1 MLNERINAMVL
12 RNFNVDWP
20 NVEVD
25 RLVGVMSSSGRK
37 LDLNDLIYPDYELH
51 SSFIP
56 SEEYKEDYEEDPARV
71 DRVSIAIRLQQMRS
85 HLTRALLPDFY
96 SKENKGSE
104 YEKAFSAIFYGPHG
118 TGKTTLAEA
127 LAATAKVPLVR
138 LSPSD
143 LMVQGT
149 DVIESRARAI
159 FDSLSMLTQV
169 VIFLDEFEPVVRTR
183 ETAKTPSPQ
192 DPPEFRFLVTGMLP
206 KLIKLNK
213 SAEKQSVVYCLATNY
228 LTQLDKAAK
237 RIGRFDLQ
245 IPIYHPDP
253 MSRIGVFLY
262 RLITILQKEKEGE
275 WKDRLEALKANPSF
289 WSRTHEAIVK
299 TKEVSAQSLATTFF
313 SPEAKK
319 SFLTYVRDESPGAL
333 PPVPTPEK
341 SSEEGKTTVEKD
353 IEAQRI
359 SFEDSWGKRSPPG
372 AENALPPP

>member
-1 MLNERINAMVL
+1 MEVEPLVGEGATSGGKLHLNE
-12 RNFNVDWP
+12 
-20 NVEVD
+20 
-25 RLVGVMSSSGRK
+25 
-37 LDLNDLIYPDYELH
+37 LIYPDYELH
-51 SSFIP
+51 SSFTA
-56 SEEYKEDYEEDPARV
+56 SEKNKKKYEEDPARV
-71 DRVSIAIRLQQMRS
+71 DRVSVAIRLQQMRA
-85 HLTRALLPDFY
+85 HLTRAVLPDFY

-104 YEKAFSAIFYGPHG
+104 YEKAYSAILYGPHG

-183 ETAKTPSPQ
+183 ETDKKLKGSPQ

-262 RLITILQKEKEGE
+262 RLITILQKEKEGKWNE
-275 WKDRLEALKANPSF
+275 TLEELTANPSF

-299 TKEVSAQSLATTFF
+299 TREVSAQSLATIFF

-341 SSEEGKTTVEKD
+341 SSEKGKTTVEED
-353 IEAQRI
+353 IEAQRL
-359 SFEDSWGKRSPPG
+359 SYEESWRERLLPG
-372 AENALPPP
+372 ASNALPPS